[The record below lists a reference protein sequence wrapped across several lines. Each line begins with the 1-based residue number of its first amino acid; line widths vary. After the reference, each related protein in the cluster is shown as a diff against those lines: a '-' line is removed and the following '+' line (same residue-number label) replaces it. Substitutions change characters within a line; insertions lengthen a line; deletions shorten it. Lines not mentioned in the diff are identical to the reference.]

1 MIKVSKAYD
10 LDNNSKVKCSKC
22 ETVFFLINNNYQRKK
37 LSYKKSELITDE
49 LNKEDY
55 KSPGEKTWS
64 GMDVRI
70 RVYDGTYENGDIL
83 YERSEEKLKVPTKD
97 EPNGEYFPLSD
108 IVMIEKATE
117 ENIKVINENWDLSSA
132 YSKTTGGGSTWGAAF
147 GILAIVG
154 EVMYKGATVVFILRL
169 KNGMDILIR
178 IKKESVY

>member
-1 MIKVSKAYD
+1 MS
-10 LDNNSKVKCSKC
+10 DNNHKIDEDKIQYDN
-22 ETVFFLINNNYQRKK
+22 VFSIPIVQYQTTN
-37 LSYKKSELITDE
+37 TDE

-132 YSKTTGGGSTWGAAF
+132 HSKTTGGGSTWGAAF

-169 KNGMDILIR
+169 KNGMDIKIYSE
-178 IKKESVY
+178 IPSFFKE